1 MQAADVI
8 MGKKDADDAAKDMAK
23 TVGTITAAG
32 GAYQAALTMT
42 RGTTSHLVNTLL
54 RSNVGVLV
62 LQAGIELSQPLKQ
75 YVNGKSPGRNLPR
88 MPVTAS
94 LPLPHHGKVLNAA
107 LLQAPFW
114 DRSA

>member
-42 RGTTSHLVNTLL
+42 LKTRGSPPVC
-54 RSNVGVLV
+54 SVSG
-62 LQAGIELSQPLKQ
+62 AGYESW
-75 YVNGKSPGRNLPR
+75 G
-88 MPVTAS
+88 
-94 LPLPHHGKVLNAA
+94 
-107 LLQAPFW
+107 
-114 DRSA
+114 